1 MSVLEAEDLLVANET
16 LKRTITKLELFL
28 VEFIVVTTVF
38 VSEQMMSQRRFEM
51 KGFIAEFANM
61 WSVLSIFASSPM
73 FSQILDGV
81 GSVIAEAAEIRRR
94 VQVPVASQRVHAG
107 ALILARFARVA
118 LRRLI
123 PWKIKVLIKISV
135 VVEKPASFHLVA
147 IQMSSQMS
155 VQSRP
160 GVHFSIAEEAGG
172 LSGRRSPNLPV
183 RFHHMNL

>member
-73 FSQILDGV
+73 FSQILDRF
-81 GSVIAEAAEIRRR
+81 GSVIAKAAEIRRR
-94 VQVPVASQRVHAG
+94 VQVPVAS
-107 ALILARFARVA
+107 
-118 LRRLI
+118 
-123 PWKIKVLIKISV
+123 
-135 VVEKPASFHLVA
+135 
-147 IQMSSQMS
+147 
-155 VQSRP
+155 
-160 GVHFSIAEEAGG
+160 
-172 LSGRRSPNLPV
+172 
-183 RFHHMNL
+183 